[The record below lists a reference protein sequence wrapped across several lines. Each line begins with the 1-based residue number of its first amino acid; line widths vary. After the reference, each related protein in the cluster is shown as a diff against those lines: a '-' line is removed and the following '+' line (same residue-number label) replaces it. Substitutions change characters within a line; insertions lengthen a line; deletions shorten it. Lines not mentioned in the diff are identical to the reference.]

1 MESMQDKIVNFYLNY
16 QVPLL
21 TLSLIGLYAYIW
33 WAYENFKS
41 ILQIVKALL
50 SPYFLPN
57 ENKSLS
63 EKYGKWAVI
72 TGSTDGIGKQYAIGL
87 AKQGL
92 NVVLISRTESK
103 LKEVAN
109 EIESMYSVK
118 TKYIAADFGSGKE
131 IYEKIKQ
138 KLQILDIG
146 ILVNNVGRMYDFPD
160 DLDNV
165 PEDLLWQIININV
178 GAVTMMSRMVIPQMK
193 VNRRGI
199 IVNISSGSECQP
211 TPLMT
216 VYASTKAYVRNFSLA
231 LNKELEEHNVQVQL
245 VTPLFVQTKMNN
257 FSTYVMKGNILMP
270 DVESYTKFAVFTLGK
285 SSQTT
290 GYWSHGLQYGAM
302 RLCPE
307 FIRTIISLSMNR
319 GFREEY
325 YAQQKILNNNN
336 NSDIVGKISN

>member
-1 MESMQDKIVNFYLNY
+1 MESLLDKITIFYLHY
-16 QVPLL
+16 QVPLFL
-21 TLSLIGLYAYIW
+21 LSLIGLYALIW
-33 WAYENFKS
+33 WSYENFKS
-41 ILQIVKALL
+41 VLQIAKALL

-57 ENKSLS
+57 ENKSLT

-72 TGSTDGIGKQYAIGL
+72 TGSTDGIGKQYALGL

-92 NVVLISRTESK
+92 NIVLISRTESK
-103 LKEVAN
+103 LEEVSK

-131 IYEKIKQ
+131 IYNEIKQ
-138 KLQILDIG
+138 KLQLLDIG

-178 GAVTMMSRMVIPQMK
+178 GAVTMMSRIVIPQMK

-216 VYASTKAYVRNFSLA
+216 VYASTKTYVRNFSLA
-231 LNKELEEHNVQVQL
+231 LSKELEEHNVQVQL

-257 FSTYVMKGNILMP
+257 YSTSVMKGNILMP

-302 RLCPE
+302 RLCPD
-307 FIRTIISLSMNR
+307 FIRTIISFNMNR
-319 GFREEY
+319 GFRNEY
-325 YAQQKILNNNN
+325 YDQQKLNNNN
-336 NSDIVGKISN
+336 NIVF